1 MCRDAFFAQKI
12 CAECILQIPCLTQVT
27 LVFSLLWFSRDLRKA
42 RSCLNPSVLS
52 LMIVNWLLNPSA
64 RFEPTFSTQDTF
76 QVQILTKIYDKT
88 RVYRKVKA
96 EFRVFLV
103 NFVPFFEVLYWSG
116 SRHRHDQETT

>member
-1 MCRDAFFAQKI
+1 M
-12 CAECILQIPCLTQVT
+12 
-27 LVFSLLWFSRDLRKA
+27 
-42 RSCLNPSVLS
+42 
-52 LMIVNWLLNPSA
+52 NWLLNPSA

-116 SRHRHDQETT
+116 SRHRHDHETT